1 MKALISLLIIISATC
16 AATYAEGSDFIS
28 FDNVESVT
36 LNPKPE
42 NLNHLKI
49 LPPSQQSS
57 MVTTAKPMV
66 AHSNRGNSKGG
77 ENISLKGKRRSN
89 SASNAFNKTKA
100 ERDNG
105 LKDF

>member
-1 MKALISLLIIISATC
+1 MKPLLILFVIFFITF
-16 AATYAEGSDFIS
+16 AETNAFVS
-28 FDNVESVT
+28 FDDVDMSQ

-42 NLNHLKI
+42 NMNHLKI
-49 LPPSQQSS
+49 LPPSQQTS

-77 ENISLKGKRRSN
+77 ENISLKGKRRTN
-89 SASNAFNKTKA
+89 SASKAFSKTKA